1 MVVWVE
7 VGDRSDEGLLVG
19 KFRVMMV
26 AFGRLVGHVVDAV
39 GFVQLA
45 VGVDHRGTSSST
57 GEAFFLAMSLFVAI
71 PANNVG
77 VAGVAGVAC
86 LAVVAGRAAVVFWW
100 ESAIARPKCGDLL
113 DLLLGQFLT
122 DDLMGF
128 FWLKLGL
135 DGGNFVKPL
144 LIILNGLQVAGHFHA
159 LIEGVLF
166 GHP

>member
-19 KFRVMMV
+19 KFRVTMV
-26 AFGRLVGHVVDAV
+26 AFGGLVGHVVDAV
-39 GFVQLA
+39 GFVRLA

-77 VAGVAGVAC
+77 VAGVAAVAG
-86 LAVVAGRAAVVFWW
+86 LAIVAGRAAVVFWW

-159 LIEGVLF
+159 LIEGVILE
-166 GHP
+166 GV